1 MKGKVRMKNDPS
13 SVHNKVCFWRLP
25 TFIKKIDFRRGFL
38 LKEVKERRVHVYL
51 LGDMLANIF
60 HDVSGAIVFIWASV
74 IDLYNRLKPGLS
86 LAEISGEEE
95 GGFTVAQD
103 LQFKPFLKKVF
114 AETKSTFFVTLSN
127 CETSLFFSRNLCQG
141 QAWF

>member
-1 MKGKVRMKNDPS
+1 M
-13 SVHNKVCFWRLP
+13 
-25 TFIKKIDFRRGFL
+25 

-60 HDVSGAIVFIWASV
+60 HDVSGAILFIWASV

-95 GGFTVAQD
+95 GGFTVAQ
-103 LQFKPFLKKVF
+103 VY
-114 AETKSTFFVTLSN
+114 EES
-127 CETSLFFSRNLCQG
+127 
-141 QAWF
+141 

>member
-95 GGFTVAQD
+95 GGFTVAQGY
-103 LQFKPFLKKVF
+103 
-114 AETKSTFFVTLSN
+114 EES
-127 CETSLFFSRNLCQG
+127 
-141 QAWF
+141 